1 MNTYAQHIRAW
12 IFVNE
17 TFIKFKSNIKSHT
30 LTVGDFNT
38 QLLPMGRTNQQKFN
52 REIRELTDVMTQ
64 MDLTDIYQT
73 FHTNTKN
80 IPSSQHIMEPSLK
93 LNTYS
98 GIRKITEDTK
108 K

>member
-1 MNTYAQHIRAW
+1 MNTYAQHIRAC
-12 IFVNE
+12 IFVKE

-38 QLLPMGRTNQQKFN
+38 QLLPMGRSDQQKFN
-52 REIRELTDVMTQ
+52 REIRELTDAMTQ

-73 FHTNTKN
+73 FHTNTKEYTFF
-80 IPSSQHIMEPSLK
+80 SAHHGTLSKTEHILRNQE
-93 LNTYS
+93 NHRRY
-98 GIRKITEDTK
+98 K